1 MIKTYTTMK
10 KITLIGLFGWF
21 CLLGVKAQVDSS
33 VQLTVREGV
42 DGQTKTAIER
52 SLGDLL
58 TEINQ
63 AYIENRAL
71 NLVSLNM
78 TDAARDGLAA
88 MWENVH
94 FYCDDAEVVQ
104 NCLHKGLSGYQIRQI
119 PLMMKPTDGSTSQD
133 DEFQEGVANFSASG
147 QITRFNV
154 SLATTSYLSV
164 VSRGT
169 DVTDTRRRE
178 EILSYV
184 EHFRTAYEEK
194 DLAFMNQI
202 FSDDALIITGT
213 VIKKSEEADGKPIS
227 LTHDVVFHSKTKQ
240 EYLAALKQ
248 SFASNSYIRVKF
260 DEIKVVKHPTL
271 TDFYGVTV
279 HQLYSNSSGYSDDGY
294 VFMLWDF
301 RDKDKVMIHV
311 RAWTPKYYDKAKTQ
325 EVPVE
330 KIPSIGDFKLDL

>member
-1 MIKTYTTMK
+1 MIKTNMIMR
-10 KITLIGLFGWF
+10 KIVLIVLLGWF
-21 CLLGVKAQVDSS
+21 GMLGIKAQVDTS
-33 VQLTVREGV
+33 VRLTIREGV
-42 DGQTKTAIER
+42 DGPAKTAIER
-52 SLGDLL
+52 SLSDLL

-63 AYIENRAL
+63 AYLEKRAL

-88 MWENVH
+88 MWENVR

-104 NCLHKGLSGYQIRQI
+104 NCLLKGLNGYQIRQI

-169 DVTDTRRRE
+169 DVTDVRRRE

-213 VIKKSEEADGKPIS
+213 VIKSKKTDGKSIT
-227 LTHDVVFHSKTKQ
+227 LDHDVVFHSKTKQ
-240 EYLAALKQ
+240 EYLASLKQ

-301 RDKDKVMIHV
+301 RDKNEVRIHV

>member
-1 MIKTYTTMK
+1 MR
-10 KITLIGLFGWF
+10 KILIIGLLSCF
-21 CLLGVKAQVDSS
+21 CFLGAKAQVDLS
-33 VQLTVREGV
+33 VQMTIRDGAGGTV
-42 DGQTKTAIER
+42 KTAIER
-52 SLGDLL
+52 SLSALL
-58 TEINQ
+58 TEINN

-71 NLVSLNM
+71 NLVSLHM
-78 TDAARDGLAA
+78 TDDARAGLTS

-94 FYCDDAEVVQ
+94 FYCDDSEVVQ
-104 NCLHKGLSGYQIRQI
+104 NCLRKGLSGYQIRQI
-119 PLMMKPTDGSTSQD
+119 PLMMRPTGSATTQD
-133 DEFQEGVANFSASG
+133 DEFQEGVVNLSESG

-154 SLATTSYLSV
+154 ALATNSYLSV
-164 VSRGT
+164 ISRGT
-169 DVTDTRRRE
+169 NVTDTRRRE

-213 VIKKSEEADGKPIS
+213 VIRSKKTDGTSFTPVN
-227 LTHDVVFHSKTKQ
+227 DVIFTSKTKQ
-240 EYLAALKQ
+240 EYLAALKR

-271 TDFYGVTV
+271 SDFYGVTV

-301 RDKDKVMIHV
+301 RDKDNVMIHV

-330 KIPSIGDFKLDL
+330 KMPNIGSFKLDL